1 MERGEVAASAGGDPV
16 SDAEARA
23 AAFAADLRLADVP
36 PGVQTHVGLVIADT
50 VGAVVGGATDPAV
63 GSLVDRL
70 ADEAAP
76 QAPTAAVLGTAS
88 RLSPRL
94 AALVTGTAG
103 TVLELDE
110 GHKYAA
116 GHPAIHVFPAVLAA
130 GDAMDATTEEFLT
143 AFVAG
148 YEVVTRVARAC
159 APLTAGYHPHGVWG
173 AVGAA
178 VGVARLRG
186 LDAETTLTA
195 MRIAAN
201 GAQHTRMAAA
211 TEGATVRNSYAGK
224 ANLDGMLA
232 VELAEAGF
240 TGLVGG
246 VARHL
251 SPACGDGFDA
261 DELTRDLGERW
272 DVTGGYF
279 KRHAACRYTHPTL
292 DALDA
297 LLEGVS
303 FDADRVA
310 EVDVETYPMAA
321 ELTAVRPTN
330 ALQAKFSIPF
340 AVATRLLTG
349 SSGKPSFDERA
360 RSAATFELAERVTV
374 RAASDLTARL
384 PDARSAR
391 VRVTLDDGQ
400 SYEEEVVHARGGA
413 ERPWAEAELREKFD
427 ELVGPVL
434 GDDAADT
441 LWPAVRERSVTP
453 RELGVLASR

>member
-1 MERGEVAASAGGDPV
+1 MSRGETDVAAGVDPV
-16 SDAEARA
+16 SDAEERA
-23 AAFAADLRLADVP
+23 ATFAATLTLADVP
-36 PGVQTHVGLVIADT
+36 EAIQEHVGLVLADT
-50 VGAVVGGATDPAV
+50 VGAIVGGSTDPAV
-63 GSLVDRL
+63 VSLVERL
-70 ADEAAP
+70 VANESP
-76 QAPTAAVLGTAS
+76 GTAAVLGTEH
-88 RLSPRL
+88 RLPPRL
-94 AALVTGTAG
+94 AALVNGTAG

-116 GHPAIHVFPAVLAA
+116 GHPAIHVLPAVLAVGA
-130 GDAMDATTEEFLT
+130 DTDASVEEFLT

-159 APLTAGYHPHGVWG
+159 YPLTAGYHPHGVWG

-201 GAQHTRMAAA
+201 QAQHTRMAAA

-240 TGLVGG
+240 SGLTGG

-251 SPACGDGFDA
+251 SPACGDGFGA
-261 DELTRDLGERW
+261 DELVDELGERW

-297 LLEGVS
+297 LVARVT
-303 FDADRVA
+303 FDADQVDS
-310 EVDVETYPMAA
+310 VDVETYPTAA
-321 ELTAVRPTN
+321 ELTPAHPTN
-330 ALQAKFSIPF
+330 ALQAKFSMPF

-349 SSGKPSFDERA
+349 ESGKPSFDD
-360 RSAATFELAERVTV
+360 SALSADAFALAERVTV
-374 RAASDLTARL
+374 RTAPDLTARL

-391 VRVTLDDGQ
+391 VTVTLADGQ
-400 SYEEEVVHARGGA
+400 SFEEEVVHARGGA
-413 ERPWAEAELREKFD
+413 ERPWREAELHEKFV
-427 ELVGPVL
+427 ELVEPVL
-434 GDDAADT
+434 GAERASE
-441 LWPAVRERSVTP
+441 LWTGVRDRTVTP
-453 RELGVLASR
+453 HELADLAMQ

>member
-1 MERGEVAASAGGDPV
+1 MNARGGDPV
-16 SDAEARA
+16 SDAEVQS
-23 AAFAADLRLADVP
+23 AAFAAGLTLADVP
-36 PGVQTHVGLVIADT
+36 ADVQAHVGLVIADT
-50 VGAVVGGATDPAV
+50 VGAIVGGSTDPAV
-63 GSLVDRL
+63 ESLAERL
-70 ADEAAP
+70 TGDTEGAG
-76 QAPTAAVLGTAS
+76 AAVLGTDH
-88 RLSPRL
+88 RLTPRL
-94 AALVTGTAG
+94 AALVNGTAG

-116 GHPAIHVFPAVLAA
+116 GHPAIHVLPAVLAA
-130 GDAMDATTEEFLT
+130 GDAADASDEAFLT

-159 APLTAGYHPHGVWG
+159 YPLTAGYHPHGVWG

-186 LDAETTLTA
+186 LDAETTLTS

-240 TGLVGG
+240 TGLRGG

-261 DELTRDLGERW
+261 DELGDELGERW

-297 LLEGVS
+297 LLERVS
-303 FDADRVA
+303 VDGERVE
-310 EVDVETYPMAA
+310 EVAVETYPTAA
-321 ELTAVRPTN
+321 ELTPAHPTN
-330 ALQAKFSIPF
+330 VLQAKFSLPF
-340 AVATRLLTG
+340 AVATRLHTG
-349 SSGKPSFDERA
+349 GSGKPSFDQEA
-360 RSAATFELAERVTV
+360 LTDAAFELAERVTV
-374 RAASDLTARL
+374 RTAPDLTARL

-391 VRVTLDDGQ
+391 VTVTLDDGE

-413 ERPWAEAELREKFD
+413 ERPWAEAALHEKFE
-427 ELVGPVL
+427 ELVAPVL
-434 GDDAADT
+434 GSEST
-441 LWPAVRERSVTP
+441 EPLWTGTRERTATP
-453 RELGVLASR
+453 RELGRLASQ